1 MTAFAKLRFFK
12 ILKNVVHIL
21 GVNDTLKVFPV
32 TVVTA
37 CLRITKLQFAN
48 TEHFST
54 AALFSRSVK
63 FLRVILGT
71 EGD

>member
-21 GVNDTLKVFPV
+21 GANDTLKAFLF

-37 CLRITKLQFAN
+37 CVRTTKLQFAN
-48 TEHFST
+48 TEYFST
-54 AALFSRSVK
+54 AA
-63 FLRVILGT
+63 
-71 EGD
+71 